1 MKEIRKVAAGI
12 SLVLEWKKTG
22 DDYVASLTG
31 GDEHVGAVGVGF
43 YDPESK
49 RASSSVITSP
59 GHRETEIALNG
70 AKEFSKACKATSV
83 FIVGIHLDN
92 ITLDEINEIVSA
104 SGEMINELAVIIGVG
119 EGF

>member
-1 MKEIRKVAAGI
+1 MKEIRKIAAGI
-12 SLVLEWKKTG
+12 NLVLEWKNVG

-31 GDEHVGAVGVGF
+31 GDEHVGAVGVGS
-43 YDPESK
+43 YDQESN
-49 RASSSVITSP
+49 RASSSVITTP

-92 ITLDEINEIVSA
+92 ITLDEIEEIVSA
-104 SGEMINELAVIIGVG
+104 SQKMISELSVIIS

>member
-1 MKEIRKVAAGI
+1 MQQIKKIAAGI
-12 SLVLEWKKTG
+12 SLLLEWKRTG

-43 YDPESK
+43 YDHDSK
-49 RASSSVITSP
+49 RASSSVITTP

-70 AKEFSKACKATSV
+70 AKVFSKACKATSV

-92 ITLDEINEIVSA
+92 ITLDEIEEIVSA
-104 SGEMINELAVIIGVG
+104 SDEMISELAVIIGK
-119 EGF
+119 